1 MLLLSWIFIS
11 FCVTLHSGSWTSFL
25 FQLELPNI
33 VLTPQN
39 FVYLVC
45 MTTIILKNMH
55 ATYINPF
62 FIHFATTMPC
72 YYAFLLPFLGGFS
85 FIRNNL

>member
-33 VLTPQN
+33 VLTLQI
-39 FVYLVC
+39 FCVSCLYDHY
-45 MTTIILKNMH
+45 ILKKICMQLTSILSLFILQQPCLATMH
-55 ATYINPF
+55 FYC
-62 FIHFATTMPC
+62 HF
-72 YYAFLLPFLGGFS
+72 
-85 FIRNNL
+85 